1 MSDGSVERKLV
12 GSPGGYERGDSG
24 ARVYMLA
31 GLILLGAD
39 SVAVAGAA
47 DPDYDLR
54 SGVRCYREYG

>member
-1 MSDGSVERKLV
+1 M

-24 ARVYMLA
+24 ARVDMLA
-31 GLILLGAD
+31 GLIVLGAD